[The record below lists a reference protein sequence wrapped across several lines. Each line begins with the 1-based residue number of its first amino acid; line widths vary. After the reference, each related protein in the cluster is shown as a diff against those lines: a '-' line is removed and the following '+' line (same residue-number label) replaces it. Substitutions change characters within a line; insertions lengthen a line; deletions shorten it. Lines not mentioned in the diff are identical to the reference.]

1 VSDEAWIHRRTLVG
15 GRAPMHARRLYLWR
29 TFFAGLASTTALA
42 VYALYVVRDGELS
55 PLELLLAGTALE
67 LSAFIF
73 EVPTGVIADSY
84 SRRLSI
90 IAGIAGSGVGFAI
103 MGAHPSF
110 LFIAGGQVVWGFAW
124 TLTSGATEAWV
135 SDEIGEDAAA
145 ETFLRAEPLRQLGR
159 LVGLPLG
166 FGLGFASLQLPFL
179 VGGAAHLVLAA
190 WLLFVMGEAG
200 YRPAAPGQRS
210 SWARM
215 RDTTV
220 AGARAIRGRTLLVA
234 AVGVMFLIG
243 LSSEALDRL
252 WSLHLIDNVGLP
264 ADADLPSFLVDLP
277 GPTDVAIFGAIAI
290 VELLGTLALLWV
302 VRRVVDVQRA
312 KQVTGAL
319 ILLTGAQI
327 VAWLAFGL
335 AEAFWLA
342 VLTYIALG
350 WARVAVD
357 PLFIGWVNRGLDPG
371 SRATVLSMVS
381 QSNAFGQIFGG
392 PLMGVVAALR
402 GVRTALVAAALLLA
416 PALLLYGRESRRPE
430 QAPPQGTSRRR

>member
-1 VSDEAWIHRRTLVG
+1 MSDESWLHRRTLLG
-15 GRAPMHARRLYLWR
+15 AREPMAARRLYLWR
-29 TFFAGLASTTALA
+29 TFLVGLTTTLTLA
-42 VYALYVVRDGELS
+42 VYALYVVRDAGLS

-67 LSAFIF
+67 LSAFLF
-73 EVPTGVIADSY
+73 EVPTGVVADSY

-124 TLTSGATEAWV
+124 TLTSGATQAWL
-135 SDEIGEDAAA
+135 SDEIGEADAA
-145 ETFLRAEPLRQLGR
+145 ETFVRAEQLRQVGNLI
-159 LVGLPLG
+159 GLPLG

-179 VGGAAHLVLAA
+179 VGGAAHVLLAG
-190 WLLFVMGEAG
+190 WLLLVMGEAG
-200 YRPAAPGQRS
+200 YRPVAAAERS
-210 SWARM
+210 TWGHL

-220 AGARAIRGRTLLVA
+220 AGARAIRGRSLLVA
-234 AVGVMFLIG
+234 AVGAMFLIG

-264 ADADLPSFLVDLP
+264 ADSQLPAFLVDLP
-277 GPTDVAIFGAIAI
+277 GPTDVAIFGSIAV
-290 VELLGTLALLWV
+290 VEMLGTLALIAV
-302 VRRVVDVQRA
+302 VGRVVNVQRA
-312 KQVTGAL
+312 RQVTSAL
-319 ILLTGAQI
+319 IVLTAAQV

-350 WARVAVD
+350 WARVAAD
-357 PLFIGWVNRGLDPG
+357 PLFLGWVNRGLDPA

-392 PLMGVVAALR
+392 PLMGLVAALR

-416 PALLLYGRESRRPE
+416 PALVLYARESRTTAE
-430 QAPPQGTSRRR
+430 APAEAD